1 MCFMLE
7 PHMIDELCRN
17 IQGFDYDERS
27 NYFLSFNYFKMTV
40 KELIEE
46 LEKYDDDAIVEI
58 YKNDSY
64 TDDVKNVYES
74 VLTDFYKVI
83 IIQNY

>member
-1 MCFMLE
+1 
-7 PHMIDELCRN
+7 
-17 IQGFDYDERS
+17 
-27 NYFLSFNYFKMTV
+27 MTV

-58 YKNDSY
+58 YKDDGY

-74 VLTDFYKVI
+74 VLTDYYKVI